1 MAPRFALLYFV
12 MLVCPVFSIP
22 PSSSPID
29 LETDVDATK
38 YDYILDG
45 PSLPEE
51 PGKQTPLEHSDI
63 AHFFPFD
70 ACIRTATAFCM
81 ILL

>member
-1 MAPRFALLYFV
+1 MLRFV
-12 MLVCPVFSIP
+12 MLCLLYIYCFFPLFSPVDP
-22 PSSSPID
+22 
-29 LETDVDATK
+29 ETDAAPVIDYVD
-38 YDYILDG
+38 DD
-45 PSLPEE
+45 PSLPEQ

-63 AHFFPFD
+63 AHFFPSH